1 LTMDNNRNL
10 KIYMKLTPIRFAIIS
25 CLLFLCLNT
34 HVFGQTTKISGRI
47 LDNKGTPMEAAS
59 ISLYDSAGIK
69 VFQAL
74 TDIEGKFMFEK
85 NVNPNAYLIIS
96 FIQFGS
102 RTIFL
107 SSSKNIIELGDIN
120 LQNNQYSL
128 TEVVV
133 LGKKL
138 PINLKVD
145 KQVFSAGQFA
155 NAANGNGIDLI
166 KNLPSVSV
174 NGLGEI
180 SLRGS
185 GSFQVMINGKPSS
198 GDPSYILAQLSA
210 ASIENIE
217 VITSPG
223 ATYDADGKSGIINVV
238 TKTALEQGWM
248 VQSSVMYGTKPFNNF
263 DNKRYEE
270 PQRGSVDV
278 TAGYRKNKWDLN
290 IGFNYL
296 RNDISGYREGD
307 VNTTINGVFTSFPS
321 NGERSF
327 KKYNSGGRIAI
338 GHDTKLGNRWEAGVY
353 IGNRFQSRVA
363 DLLYN
368 IKHRVIATGV
378 ITSFD
383 YFNENTQ
390 DKEALFS
397 LANVGYDHKLSGKAK
412 INFSVQYEGAN
423 LTGLTI
429 NKNFNNIGRAVLF
442 QQTNNPSSN
451 PLNAIR
457 FKTDYT
463 FKNNTSTINMGYQF
477 RNDKQDGNFEYA
489 YKNMGMP
496 QFIIDPLFSSN
507 LKVNNNIHAAYIQ
520 YSEKQNKVFKQIGLR
535 AEHLVRTLTFY
546 NNNKQ
551 NDLILPSL
559 FPSFIFRYD
568 AKDKLVLKTSYTRRV
583 KRTNNFE
590 LNPLPEREHA
600 ETLEQGDPNLL
611 PELTGALE
619 MGLEKSWQKGNLN
632 FTIYRQ
638 DIKNPIQRVNKVYND
653 TILNRVFTN
662 ASKALQIGM
671 EVNLTNSIT
680 PYWQSMISGN
690 LYRYKIDGTIFDG
703 AVIVSNASIIYSIN
717 STQSIKIQKG
727 LALQLSINYLSNRI
741 TAQGEDGAFVTPHLS
756 LKKTT
761 QDQQWTFQMQWL
773 NIDMGSKI
781 SNRQRITTRGSNF
794 YTTTNYIY
802 ETDQIQFSL
811 SFNMSK
817 RNRKITLPVSDIAE
831 KEF

>member
-1 LTMDNNRNL
+1 
-10 KIYMKLTPIRFAIIS
+10 MKKTTIRFAIIS
-25 CLLFLCLNT
+25 CLLSLCLTT

-47 LDNKGTPMEAAS
+47 LDNKGTPIEAAS
-59 ISLYDSAGIK
+59 IGLYDSAGVK

-74 TDIEGKFMFEK
+74 SDIEGKFMFEK
-85 NVNPNAYLIIS
+85 NVTPNAYVIVS

-107 SSSKNIIELGDIN
+107 SASKKNIDLGDIN
-120 LQNNQYSL
+120 LQNNQFSL
-128 TEVVV
+128 TEVMV
-133 LGKKL
+133 LGKKA
-138 PINLKVD
+138 PINFKVD

-166 KNLPSVSV
+166 KNLPAVSV

-185 GSFQVMINGKPSS
+185 ASFQVMINGKPSA
-198 GDPSYILAQLSA
+198 GDPSFILAQLSA

-223 ATYDADGKSGIINVV
+223 AAYDADGKSGIINIV
-238 TKTALEQGWM
+238 TKTATELGWM
-248 VQSSVMYGTKPFNNF
+248 VQSSVMYGAGPINNF
-263 DNKRYEE
+263 DNKRYAQ
-270 PQRGSVDV
+270 PQRGSLDLS
-278 TAGYRKNKWDLN
+278 AGYRKNNWDVNL
-290 IGFNYL
+290 GLNYL
-296 RNDISGYREGD
+296 RNDIAGYREGD
-307 VNTTINGVFTSFPS
+307 VNTTVNGIFTSFPS

-338 GHDTKLGNRWEAGVY
+338 GHDTKVGNRWEAGIY
-353 IGNRFQSRVA
+353 IGKRFQSRVA
-363 DLLYN
+363 DLIYN
-368 IKHRVIATGV
+368 IKHRTITTGA
-378 ITSFD
+378 INSFD

-390 DKEALFS
+390 DKEGMFS
-397 LANVGYDHKLSGKAK
+397 LANIGYDHKISGKSK
-412 INFSVQYEGAN
+412 INFSLQYEGAN
-423 LTGLTI
+423 LSGLTT
-429 NKNFNNIGRAVLF
+429 NKNFNNESRSLLF

-451 PLNAIR
+451 PLNVIR

-463 FKNNTSTINMGYQF
+463 FKIKNETFNAGYQF
-477 RNDKQDGNFEYA
+477 RNDKQNGNFEYA
-489 YKNMGMP
+489 YKNLGMT
-496 QFIIDPLFSSN
+496 QFVIDPLFSSD
-507 LKVNNNIHAAYIQ
+507 LKVNNNIHAAYVQ
-520 YSEKQNKVFKQIGLR
+520 YSGKQNKLFKQLGLR
-535 AEHLVRTLTFY
+535 AEHFDRTLSFS

-551 NDLILPSL
+551 NILTLPSL

-619 MGLEKSWQKGNLN
+619 LGLEKSWQKGNLN
-632 FTIYRQ
+632 LTIYRQ

-662 ASKALQIGM
+662 ASRALQIGI
-671 EVNLTNSIT
+671 EVNVTNSIT
-680 PYWQSMISGN
+680 PYWQSVISGN
-690 LYRYKIDGTIFDG
+690 IYHYKIDGTIFDG
-703 AVIVSNASIIYSIN
+703 AVNVSNASTIYSIN

-741 TAQGEDGAFVTPHLS
+741 TAQGEDGAFVTPNLS

-761 QDQQWTFQMQWL
+761 QDQRWTFQMQWL
-773 NIDMGSKI
+773 NIDMGSKTA
-781 SNRQRITTRGSNF
+781 NRQRITTRGSNF

-802 ETDQIQFSL
+802 ETDQLQFSL

-817 RNRKITLPVSDIAE
+817 RNRKILLPASEMAE

>member
-1 LTMDNNRNL
+1 
-10 KIYMKLTPIRFAIIS
+10 MKLIPIRFAIIS
-25 CLLFLCLNT
+25 CLLFLGLTT

-47 LDNKGTPMEAAS
+47 LDNKGTPMEAVS

-74 TDIEGKFMFEK
+74 SDIEGKFIFEK
-85 NVNPNAYLIIS
+85 NVTTNAYIIVS

-107 SSSKNIIELGDIN
+107 SASKKNIELGDIN
-120 LQNNQYSL
+120 LQNNRYSL
-128 TEVVV
+128 TEVMV
-133 LGKKL
+133 LGKKS

-145 KQVFSAGQFA
+145 RQVFSAGQFA

-166 KNLPSVSV
+166 KNLPAVSV

-185 GSFQVMINGKPSS
+185 SSFQVMINGKPSA

-238 TKTALEQGWM
+238 TKSALELGWM
-248 VQSSVMYGTKPFNNF
+248 VQSSVMYGAKPFNNF
-263 DNKRYEE
+263 DNKRYAQ

-278 TAGYRKNKWDLN
+278 SAGYRKNKWDVNL
-290 IGFNYL
+290 GFNYL
-296 RNDISGYREGD
+296 RNDIAGYREGD

-338 GHDTKLGNRWEAGVY
+338 GHDTKVGNRWEAGIY
-353 IGNRFQSRVA
+353 IGKRFQSRVA
-363 DLLYN
+363 DLIYN
-368 IKHRVIATGV
+368 IKHRTIATGA
-378 ITSFD
+378 INSFD

-390 DKEALFS
+390 DKEGMFS
-397 LANVGYDHKLSGKAK
+397 LANIGYDHKISGKSK
-412 INFSVQYEGAN
+412 INFSLQYEGAN
-423 LTGLTI
+423 LSGLTT
-429 NKNFNNIGRAVLF
+429 NKNFNNESRSLLF

-463 FKNNTSTINMGYQF
+463 FKNNIGTFNMGYQF
-477 RNDKQDGNFEYA
+477 RNDQQNGNFEYA
-489 YKNMGMP
+489 YKNLGMT
-496 QFIIDPLFSSN
+496 QFMIDPLFSSN

-535 AEHLVRTLTFY
+535 AEHLVRTLTFS

-662 ASKALQIGM
+662 ASRALQIGM
-671 EVNLTNSIT
+671 EVNLNNSIT
-680 PYWQSMISGN
+680 PYWQSLISGN
-690 LYRYKIDGTIFDG
+690 IYHYKIDGTIFDG
-703 AVIVSNASIIYSIN
+703 AVNVSNASIIYSIN

-741 TAQGEDGAFVTPHLS
+741 TAQGEDGAFLTPHLS

-761 QDQQWTFQMQWL
+761 QDQRWTFQMQWL
-773 NIDMGSKI
+773 NIDMGSNI
-781 SNRQRITTRGSNF
+781 ANRQRITTRGSNF

-802 ETDQIQFSL
+802 ETDQLQFSL

-817 RNRKITLPVSDIAE
+817 RNRKIILPVSDIAE

>member
-1 LTMDNNRNL
+1 
-10 KIYMKLTPIRFAIIS
+10 MKLIPIRFAIIS
-25 CLLFLCLNT
+25 CLLFLGLTT

-47 LDNKGTPMEAAS
+47 LDNKGAPMEAVS
-59 ISLYDSAGIK
+59 IGLYDSAGIK
-69 VFQAL
+69 VFQTL
-74 TDIEGKFMFEK
+74 SDIEGKFMFEK
-85 NVNPNAYLIIS
+85 KVTPNAYLMVS

-107 SSSKNIIELGDIN
+107 SVSKKNIDLGDIN
-120 LQNNQYSL
+120 LQNNQFSL
-128 TEVVV
+128 TEVMV
-133 LGKKL
+133 LGKKA
-138 PINLKVD
+138 PINFKVD

-166 KNLPSVSV
+166 KNLPAVSV

-198 GDPSYILAQLSA
+198 GDPSFILAQLSA

-238 TKTALEQGWM
+238 TKTALELGWM
-248 VQSSVMYGTKPFNNF
+248 VQSSVMYGAKPFNNF
-263 DNKRYEE
+263 DNKRYAQ

-278 TAGYRKNKWDLN
+278 TAGYRKNKWDVNL
-290 IGFNYL
+290 GFNYL

-307 VNTTINGVFTSFPS
+307 VNTTVNGVFTSFPS

-397 LANVGYDHKLSGKAK
+397 LANVGYDHKLSEKAK
-412 INFSVQYEGAN
+412 INFSLQYEGAN

-463 FKNNTSTINMGYQF
+463 SKNNRGTFNMGYQF

-489 YKNMGMP
+489 YKNMGMT

-507 LKVNNNIHAAYIQ
+507 LKVNNNIHAGYIQ
-520 YSEKQNKVFKQIGLR
+520 YSEKQNKLFKQIGLR
-535 AEHLVRTLTFY
+535 AEHLVRTLTFS

-619 MGLEKSWQKGNLN
+619 MGLEKSWQKSNLN

-662 ASKALQIGM
+662 ASRALQIGM
-671 EVNLTNSIT
+671 EVNITNTIT
-680 PYWQSMISGN
+680 PNWQSVLSGN

-703 AVIVSNASIIYSIN
+703 AVNVSNASIIYSIN

-727 LALQLSINYLSNRI
+727 IALQLSIYYLSNRI

-761 QDQQWTFQMQWL
+761 QDQRWNFQMQWL

-781 SNRQRITTRGSNF
+781 ANRQRITTRGSNF

-802 ETDQIQFSL
+802 ETDQLQFSL

>member
-1 LTMDNNRNL
+1 
-10 KIYMKLTPIRFAIIS
+10 MKLTPIRFAIIS
-25 CLLFLCLNT
+25 CLLFLGLTT

-59 ISLYDSAGIK
+59 IGLYDSAGIK
-69 VFQAL
+69 VFQTL
-74 TDIEGKFMFEK
+74 SDIEGKFMFEK
-85 NVNPNAYLIIS
+85 KVTPNAYLIVS
-96 FIQFGS
+96 FVQFGS
-102 RTIFL
+102 RTLFL
-107 SSSKNIIELGDIN
+107 SASKKNIELGDIN
-120 LQNNQYSL
+120 LQNNQFSL
-128 TEVVV
+128 TEVMV
-133 LGKKL
+133 LGKKA
-138 PINLKVD
+138 PMNFKVD

-166 KNLPSVSV
+166 KNLPAVSV

-198 GDPSYILAQLSA
+198 GDPSFILAQLSA

-238 TKTALEQGWM
+238 TKTALELGWM
-248 VQSSVMYGTKPFNNF
+248 VQSSVMYGAKPFNNF
-263 DNKRYEE
+263 DNKRYAQ

-278 TAGYRKNKWDLN
+278 TAGYRKNKWDVNL
-290 IGFNYL
+290 GFNYL
-296 RNDISGYREGD
+296 RNDIAGYREGD
-307 VNTTINGVFTSFPS
+307 VNTTVNGVFTSFPS

-463 FKNNTSTINMGYQF
+463 FKNKTGTFNMGYQF

-489 YKNMGMP
+489 YKNMGMT

-507 LKVNNNIHAAYIQ
+507 LKVNNNIHAGYIQ
-520 YSEKQNKVFKQIGLR
+520 YSEKQNKLFKQIGLR
-535 AEHLVRTLTFY
+535 AEHLVRTLTFS

-619 MGLEKSWQKGNLN
+619 LGLEKSWQKSNLN

-653 TILNRVFTN
+653 TILNRIFTN
-662 ASKALQIGM
+662 ASRALQIGI
-671 EVNLTNSIT
+671 EVNVTNSIT
-680 PYWQSMISGN
+680 PYWQSLISGN

-703 AVIVSNASIIYSIN
+703 AVNVSNASTIYSIN

-741 TAQGEDGAFVTPHLS
+741 TAQGEDGAFLTPHLS

-761 QDQQWTFQMQWL
+761 QDQRWTFQMQWL

-794 YTTTNYIY
+794 YTSTNYIY

>member
-1 LTMDNNRNL
+1 
-10 KIYMKLTPIRFAIIS
+10 MKLTPIRFAIIS
-25 CLLFLCLNT
+25 CLLFLGLTT

-59 ISLYDSAGIK
+59 IGLYDSAGIK
-69 VFQAL
+69 VFQTL
-74 TDIEGKFMFEK
+74 SDIEGKFMFEK
-85 NVNPNAYLIIS
+85 KVTPNAYLMVS

-107 SSSKNIIELGDIN
+107 SVSKKNIELGDIN
-120 LQNNQYSL
+120 LQNNQFSL
-128 TEVVV
+128 TEVMV
-133 LGKKL
+133 LGKKA
-138 PINLKVD
+138 PMNFKVD

-166 KNLPSVSV
+166 KNLPAVSV

-198 GDPSYILAQLSA
+198 GDPSFILAQLSA

-238 TKTALEQGWM
+238 TKTALELGWM
-248 VQSSVMYGTKPFNNF
+248 VQSSVMYGAKPFNNF
-263 DNKRYEE
+263 DNKRYAQ

-278 TAGYRKNKWDLN
+278 TAGYRKNKWDVNL
-290 IGFNYL
+290 GFNYL

-307 VNTTINGVFTSFPS
+307 VNTTVNGVFTSFPS

-397 LANVGYDHKLSGKAK
+397 LANVGYDHKLSEKAK
-412 INFSVQYEGAN
+412 INFSLQYEGAN

-463 FKNNTSTINMGYQF
+463 FKNKTGTFNMGYQF

-489 YKNMGMP
+489 YKNMGMT

-507 LKVNNNIHAAYIQ
+507 LKVNNNIHAGYIQ
-520 YSEKQNKVFKQIGLR
+520 YSEKQNKLFKQIGLR
-535 AEHLVRTLTFY
+535 AEHLVRTLTFS

-619 MGLEKSWQKGNLN
+619 MGLEKSWQKSNLN

-653 TILNRVFTN
+653 TILNRIFTN
-662 ASKALQIGM
+662 ASRALQIGM
-671 EVNLTNSIT
+671 EVNVTNSIT
-680 PYWQSMISGN
+680 PYWQSLISGN

-703 AVIVSNASIIYSIN
+703 AVNVSNASIIYSIN

-741 TAQGEDGAFVTPHLS
+741 TAQGEDGAFLTPHLS

-761 QDQQWTFQMQWL
+761 QDQRWTFQMQWL

-794 YTTTNYIY
+794 YTSTNYIY

>member
-1 LTMDNNRNL
+1 
-10 KIYMKLTPIRFAIIS
+10 MKLTPIRFAIIS
-25 CLLFLCLNT
+25 CLLFLGLTT

-59 ISLYDSAGIK
+59 IGLYDSAGIK
-69 VFQAL
+69 VFQTL
-74 TDIEGKFMFEK
+74 SDIEGKFMFEK
-85 NVNPNAYLIIS
+85 KVTPNAYLIVS
-96 FIQFGS
+96 FVQFGS
-102 RTIFL
+102 RTLFL
-107 SSSKNIIELGDIN
+107 SASKKNIELGDIN
-120 LQNNQYSL
+120 LQNNQFSL
-128 TEVVV
+128 TEVMV
-133 LGKKL
+133 LGKKA
-138 PINLKVD
+138 PMNFKVD

-166 KNLPSVSV
+166 KNLPAVSV

-198 GDPSYILAQLSA
+198 GDPSFILAQLSA

-238 TKTALEQGWM
+238 TKTALELGWM
-248 VQSSVMYGTKPFNNF
+248 VQSSVMYGAKPFNNF
-263 DNKRYEE
+263 DNKRYAQ

-278 TAGYRKNKWDLN
+278 TAGYRKNKWDVNL
-290 IGFNYL
+290 GFNYL
-296 RNDISGYREGD
+296 RNDIAGYREGD
-307 VNTTINGVFTSFPS
+307 VNTTVNGVFTSFPS

-463 FKNNTSTINMGYQF
+463 FKNKTGTFNMGYQF

-489 YKNMGMP
+489 YKNMGMT

-507 LKVNNNIHAAYIQ
+507 LKVNNNIHAGYIQ
-520 YSEKQNKVFKQIGLR
+520 YSEKQNKLFKQIGLR
-535 AEHLVRTLTFY
+535 AEHLVRTLTFS

-619 MGLEKSWQKGNLN
+619 LGLEKSWQKGNLN

-662 ASKALQIGM
+662 ASRALQIGM
-671 EVNLTNSIT
+671 EVNVTNSIT
-680 PYWQSMISGN
+680 PYWQSLISGN

-703 AVIVSNASIIYSIN
+703 AVNVSNASIIYSIN

-741 TAQGEDGAFVTPHLS
+741 TAQGEDGTFLTPHLS

-761 QDQQWTFQMQWL
+761 QDQRWTFQMQWL

-781 SNRQRITTRGSNF
+781 ANRQRITTRGSNF

-802 ETDQIQFSL
+802 ETDQLQFSL

-817 RNRKITLPVSDIAE
+817 RNRKIILPVSDIAE

>member
-1 LTMDNNRNL
+1 
-10 KIYMKLTPIRFAIIS
+10 MKLIPIRFAIIS
-25 CLLFLCLNT
+25 CLLFLGLTT

-47 LDNKGTPMEAAS
+47 LDNKGTPMEAVS

-74 TDIEGKFMFEK
+74 SDIEGKFIFEK
-85 NVNPNAYLIIS
+85 NVTTNTYIIVS
-96 FIQFGS
+96 FVQFGS

-107 SSSKNIIELGDIN
+107 SASKKNIELGDIN

-128 TEVVV
+128 TEVMV
-133 LGKKL
+133 LGKKS

-145 KQVFSAGQFA
+145 RQVFSASQFA

-166 KNLPSVSV
+166 KNLPAVSV

-185 GSFQVMINGKPSS
+185 SSFQVMINGKPSA

-238 TKTALEQGWM
+238 TKSALELGWM
-248 VQSSVMYGTKPFNNF
+248 VQSSVMYGAKPFNNF
-263 DNKRYEE
+263 DNKRYAQ

-278 TAGYRKNKWDLN
+278 SAGYRKNKWDVNL
-290 IGFNYL
+290 GFNYL
-296 RNDISGYREGD
+296 RNDIAGYREGD

-338 GHDTKLGNRWEAGVY
+338 GHDTKLGNRWEAGIYV
-353 IGNRFQSRVA
+353 GNRFQSRVA

-368 IKHRVIATGV
+368 IKHRVIATGAV
-378 ITSFD
+378 TSFD

-390 DKEALFS
+390 DKEAFFS

-412 INFSVQYEGAN
+412 INFSLQYEGAN

-463 FKNNTSTINMGYQF
+463 FKNNIGTFNMGYQF

-489 YKNMGMP
+489 YKNMGMT
-496 QFIIDPLFSSN
+496 QFMIDPLFSSN

-520 YSEKQNKVFKQIGLR
+520 YSEKKNKLFKQIGLR
-535 AEHLVRTLTFY
+535 AEHLVRTLTFS

-619 MGLEKSWQKGNLN
+619 MGLEKSWQKSVLN

-662 ASKALQIGM
+662 ASRALQIGM
-671 EVNLTNSIT
+671 EVNVTNSIT
-680 PYWQSMISGN
+680 PYWQSLISGN
-690 LYRYKIDGTIFDG
+690 IYHYKIDGTIFDG
-703 AVIVSNASIIYSIN
+703 AVNVSNASIIYSIN

-727 LALQLSINYLSNRI
+727 LALQLSINFLSNRI
-741 TAQGEDGAFVTPHLS
+741 TAQGEDDAFVTPHLS

-761 QDQQWTFQMQWL
+761 LDQRWTFQMQWL

-802 ETDQIQFSL
+802 ETDQIQLSL
-811 SFNMSK
+811 SFNMAK

>member
-1 LTMDNNRNL
+1 
-10 KIYMKLTPIRFAIIS
+10 MKLIPIRFAIIS
-25 CLLFLCLNT
+25 CLLFLGLTT

-47 LDNKGTPMEAAS
+47 LDNKGTPMEAVS

-74 TDIEGKFMFEK
+74 SDIEGKFIFEK
-85 NVNPNAYLIIS
+85 NVTTNAYIIVS

-107 SSSKNIIELGDIN
+107 SASKKNIELGDIN

-128 TEVVV
+128 TEVMV
-133 LGKKL
+133 LGKKS

-145 KQVFSAGQFA
+145 RQVFSAGQFA

-166 KNLPSVSV
+166 KNLPAVSV

-185 GSFQVMINGKPSS
+185 SSFQVMINGKPSA

-238 TKTALEQGWM
+238 TKSALELGWM
-248 VQSSVMYGTKPFNNF
+248 VQSSVMYGAKPFNNF
-263 DNKRYEE
+263 DNKRYAQ

-278 TAGYRKNKWDLN
+278 SAGYRKNKWDVNL
-290 IGFNYL
+290 GFNYL
-296 RNDISGYREGD
+296 RNDIAGYREGD

-338 GHDTKLGNRWEAGVY
+338 GHDTKVGNRWEAGIY
-353 IGNRFQSRVA
+353 IGKRFQSRVA
-363 DLLYN
+363 DLIYN
-368 IKHRVIATGV
+368 IKHRTIATGA
-378 ITSFD
+378 INSFD

-390 DKEALFS
+390 DKEGMFS
-397 LANVGYDHKLSGKAK
+397 LANIGYDHKISGKSK
-412 INFSVQYEGAN
+412 INFSLQYEGAN
-423 LTGLTI
+423 LSGLTT
-429 NKNFNNIGRAVLF
+429 NKNFNNESRSLLF

-463 FKNNTSTINMGYQF
+463 FKNNIGTFNMGYQF
-477 RNDKQDGNFEYA
+477 RNDQQNGNFEYA
-489 YKNMGMP
+489 YKNLGMT
-496 QFIIDPLFSSN
+496 QFMIDPLFSSN
-507 LKVNNNIHAAYIQ
+507 LKVNNNINAAYIQ

-535 AEHLVRTLTFY
+535 AEHLVRTLTFS

-662 ASKALQIGM
+662 ASRALQIGM
-671 EVNLTNSIT
+671 EVNVTNSIT
-680 PYWQSMISGN
+680 PYWQSLISGN
-690 LYRYKIDGTIFDG
+690 IYHYKIDGTIFDG
-703 AVIVSNASIIYSIN
+703 AVNVSNASIIYSIN

-761 QDQQWTFQMQWL
+761 QDQRWTFQMQWL

-802 ETDQIQFSL
+802 ETDQLQFSL

-817 RNRKITLPVSDIAE
+817 RNRKILLPASEMAE

>member
-1 LTMDNNRNL
+1 
-10 KIYMKLTPIRFAIIS
+10 MKLIPIRFAIIS
-25 CLLFLCLNT
+25 CLLFLGLTT

-47 LDNKGTPMEAAS
+47 LDNKGTPMEAVS

-74 TDIEGKFMFEK
+74 SDIEGKFIFEK
-85 NVNPNAYLIIS
+85 NVTTNAYIIVS

-107 SSSKNIIELGDIN
+107 SASKKNIELGDIN

-128 TEVVV
+128 TEVMV
-133 LGKKL
+133 LGKKS

-145 KQVFSAGQFA
+145 RQVFSAGQFA

-166 KNLPSVSV
+166 KNLPAVSV

-185 GSFQVMINGKPSS
+185 SSFQVMINGKPSA

-238 TKTALEQGWM
+238 TKSALELGWM
-248 VQSSVMYGTKPFNNF
+248 VQSSVMFGAKPFNNF
-263 DNKRYEE
+263 DNKRYAQ

-278 TAGYRKNKWDLN
+278 SAGYRKNKWDVNL
-290 IGFNYL
+290 GFNYL
-296 RNDISGYREGD
+296 RNDIAGYREGD

-338 GHDTKLGNRWEAGVY
+338 GHDTKVGNRWEAGIY
-353 IGNRFQSRVA
+353 IGKRFQSRVA
-363 DLLYN
+363 DLIYN
-368 IKHRVIATGV
+368 IKHRTIATGA
-378 ITSFD
+378 INSFD

-390 DKEALFS
+390 DKEGMFS
-397 LANVGYDHKLSGKAK
+397 LANIGYDHKISGKSK
-412 INFSVQYEGAN
+412 INFSLQYEGAN
-423 LTGLTI
+423 LSGLTT
-429 NKNFNNIGRAVLF
+429 NKNFNNESRSLLF

-463 FKNNTSTINMGYQF
+463 FKNNIGTFNMGYQF
-477 RNDKQDGNFEYA
+477 RNDQQNGNFEYA
-489 YKNMGMP
+489 YKNLGMT
-496 QFIIDPLFSSN
+496 QFMIDPLFSSN

-535 AEHLVRTLTFY
+535 AEHLVRTLTFS

-662 ASKALQIGM
+662 ASRALQIGM
-671 EVNLTNSIT
+671 EVNVTNSIT
-680 PYWQSMISGN
+680 PYWQSLISGN
-690 LYRYKIDGTIFDG
+690 IYHYKIDGTIFDG
-703 AVIVSNASIIYSIN
+703 AVNVSNASIIYSIN

-741 TAQGEDGAFVTPHLS
+741 TAQGEDGAFLTPHLS

-761 QDQQWTFQMQWL
+761 QDQRWTFQMQWL
-773 NIDMGSKI
+773 NIDMGSNI
-781 SNRQRITTRGSNF
+781 ANRQRITTRGSNF

-802 ETDQIQFSL
+802 ETDQLQFSL

-817 RNRKITLPVSDIAE
+817 RNRKIILPVSDIAE

>member
-1 LTMDNNRNL
+1 
-10 KIYMKLTPIRFAIIS
+10 MKLTPIRFAIIS
-25 CLLFLCLNT
+25 CLLFLGLTT

-47 LDNKGTPMEAAS
+47 LDNKGAPMEAVS
-59 ISLYDSAGIK
+59 IGLYDSAGIK
-69 VFQAL
+69 VFRTL
-74 TDIEGKFMFEK
+74 SDIEGKFMFEK
-85 NVNPNAYLIIS
+85 KVTPNAYLMVS

-107 SSSKNIIELGDIN
+107 SVSKKNIDLGDIN
-120 LQNNQYSL
+120 LQNNQFSL
-128 TEVVV
+128 TEVMV
-133 LGKKL
+133 LGKKA
-138 PINLKVD
+138 PINFKVD

-166 KNLPSVSV
+166 KNLPAVSV

-198 GDPSYILAQLSA
+198 GDPSFILAQLSA

-238 TKTALEQGWM
+238 TKTALELGWM
-248 VQSSVMYGTKPFNNF
+248 VQSSVMYGAKPFNNF
-263 DNKRYEE
+263 DNKRYAQ

-278 TAGYRKNKWDLN
+278 TAGYRKNKWDVNL
-290 IGFNYL
+290 GFNYL

-307 VNTTINGVFTSFPS
+307 VNTTVNGVFTSFPS

-338 GHDTKLGNRWEAGVY
+338 GHDTKSGNRWEAGVY

-463 FKNNTSTINMGYQF
+463 FKNNRGTFNMGYQF

-489 YKNMGMP
+489 YKNMGMT

-507 LKVNNNIHAAYIQ
+507 LKVNNNIHAGYIQ
-520 YSEKQNKVFKQIGLR
+520 YSEKQNKLFKQIGLR
-535 AEHLVRTLTFY
+535 AEHLVRTLTFS

-619 MGLEKSWQKGNLN
+619 MGLEKSWQKSNLN

-671 EVNLTNSIT
+671 EVNVTNSIT
-680 PYWQSMISGN
+680 PYWQSLMSGN

-703 AVIVSNASIIYSIN
+703 AVNVSNASIIYNIN

-761 QDQQWTFQMQWL
+761 QDQRWTFQMQWL

-781 SNRQRITTRGSNF
+781 ANRQRITTRGSNF

>member
-1 LTMDNNRNL
+1 
-10 KIYMKLTPIRFAIIS
+10 MKLTPIRFAIIS
-25 CLLFLCLNT
+25 CLLFLGLTT

-59 ISLYDSAGIK
+59 IGLYDSAGIK
-69 VFQAL
+69 VFQTL
-74 TDIEGKFMFEK
+74 SDIEGKFMFEK
-85 NVNPNAYLIIS
+85 KVTPNAYLIVS
-96 FIQFGS
+96 FVQFGS
-102 RTIFL
+102 RTLFL
-107 SSSKNIIELGDIN
+107 SASKKNIELGDIN
-120 LQNNQYSL
+120 LQNNQFSL
-128 TEVVV
+128 TEVMV
-133 LGKKL
+133 LGKKA
-138 PINLKVD
+138 PMNFKVD

-166 KNLPSVSV
+166 KNLPAVSV

-198 GDPSYILAQLSA
+198 GDPSFILAQLSA

-238 TKTALEQGWM
+238 TKTALELGWM
-248 VQSSVMYGTKPFNNF
+248 VQSSVMYGAKPFNNF
-263 DNKRYEE
+263 DNKRYAQ

-278 TAGYRKNKWDLN
+278 TAGYRKNKWDVNL
-290 IGFNYL
+290 GFNYL
-296 RNDISGYREGD
+296 RNDIAGYREGD
-307 VNTTINGVFTSFPS
+307 VNTTVNGVFTSFPS

-463 FKNNTSTINMGYQF
+463 FKNKTGTFNMGYQF

-489 YKNMGMP
+489 YKNMGMT

-507 LKVNNNIHAAYIQ
+507 LKVNNNIHAGYIQ
-520 YSEKQNKVFKQIGLR
+520 YSEKQNKLFKQIGLR
-535 AEHLVRTLTFY
+535 AEHLVRTLTFS

-619 MGLEKSWQKGNLN
+619 LGLEKSWQKSNLN

-653 TILNRVFTN
+653 TILNRIFTN
-662 ASKALQIGM
+662 ASRALQIGM
-671 EVNLTNSIT
+671 EVNVTNSIT
-680 PYWQSMISGN
+680 PYWQSLISGN

-703 AVIVSNASIIYSIN
+703 AVNVSNASTIYSIN

-741 TAQGEDGAFVTPHLS
+741 TAQGEDGAFLTPHLS

-761 QDQQWTFQMQWL
+761 QDQRWTFQMQWL

-794 YTTTNYIY
+794 YTSTNYIY

>member
-1 LTMDNNRNL
+1 
-10 KIYMKLTPIRFAIIS
+10 MKLIPIRFAIIS
-25 CLLFLCLNT
+25 CLLFLGLTT

-47 LDNKGTPMEAAS
+47 LDNKGTPMEAVS

-74 TDIEGKFMFEK
+74 SDIEGKFIFEK
-85 NVNPNAYLIIS
+85 NVTTNAYIIVS

-166 KNLPSVSV
+166 KNLPAVSV

-238 TKTALEQGWM
+238 TKTALELGWM
-248 VQSSVMYGTKPFNNF
+248 VQSSVMYGAKPFNNF
-263 DNKRYEE
+263 DNKRYAQ

-412 INFSVQYEGAN
+412 INFSLQYEGAN

-429 NKNFNNIGRAVLF
+429 NKNFNDIGRAVLF

-703 AVIVSNASIIYSIN
+703 AVNVSNASIIYSIN

-761 QDQQWTFQMQWL
+761 QDQRWTFQMQWL

-781 SNRQRITTRGSNF
+781 ANRQRITTRGSNF

-802 ETDQIQFSL
+802 ETDQLQFSL

-817 RNRKITLPVSDIAE
+817 RNRKIILPVSDIAE

>member
-1 LTMDNNRNL
+1 
-10 KIYMKLTPIRFAIIS
+10 
-25 CLLFLCLNT
+25 
-34 HVFGQTTKISGRI
+34 
-47 LDNKGTPMEAAS
+47 
-59 ISLYDSAGIK
+59 
-69 VFQAL
+69 
-74 TDIEGKFMFEK
+74 
-85 NVNPNAYLIIS
+85 
-96 FIQFGS
+96 
-102 RTIFL
+102 
-107 SSSKNIIELGDIN
+107 
-120 LQNNQYSL
+120 
-128 TEVVV
+128 
-133 LGKKL
+133 
-138 PINLKVD
+138 
-145 KQVFSAGQFA
+145 
-155 NAANGNGIDLI
+155 
-166 KNLPSVSV
+166 
-174 NGLGEI
+174 
-180 SLRGS
+180 
-185 GSFQVMINGKPSS
+185 
-198 GDPSYILAQLSA
+198 
-210 ASIENIE
+210 
-217 VITSPG
+217 
-223 ATYDADGKSGIINVV
+223 
-238 TKTALEQGWM
+238 
-248 VQSSVMYGTKPFNNF
+248 
-263 DNKRYEE
+263 
-270 PQRGSVDV
+270 
-278 TAGYRKNKWDLN
+278 
-290 IGFNYL
+290 
-296 RNDISGYREGD
+296 
-307 VNTTINGVFTSFPS
+307 
-321 NGERSF
+321 
-327 KKYNSGGRIAI
+327 
-338 GHDTKLGNRWEAGVY
+338 
-353 IGNRFQSRVA
+353 
-363 DLLYN
+363 
-368 IKHRVIATGV
+368 
-378 ITSFD
+378 
-383 YFNENTQ
+383 
-390 DKEALFS
+390 
-397 LANVGYDHKLSGKAK
+397 
-412 INFSVQYEGAN
+412 
-423 LTGLTI
+423 
-429 NKNFNNIGRAVLF
+429 
-442 QQTNNPSSN
+442 
-451 PLNAIR
+451 
-457 FKTDYT
+457 
-463 FKNNTSTINMGYQF
+463 MGYQF

-489 YKNMGMP
+489 YKNMGMA

-507 LKVNNNIHAAYIQ
+507 LKVNNNTHAGYIQ
-520 YSEKQNKVFKQIGLR
+520 YSEKQNKLFKQIGLR
-535 AEHLVRTLTFY
+535 AERLVRTLTFS

>member
-1 LTMDNNRNL
+1 
-10 KIYMKLTPIRFAIIS
+10 MKLIPIRFAIIS
-25 CLLFLCLNT
+25 CLLFLGLTT

-47 LDNKGTPMEAAS
+47 LDNKGTPMEAVS

-74 TDIEGKFMFEK
+74 SDIEGKFIFEK
-85 NVNPNAYLIIS
+85 NVTTNAYIIVS

-107 SSSKNIIELGDIN
+107 SSIKNIIELGDIN

-128 TEVVV
+128 TEVMVV
-133 LGKKL
+133 GKKS

-166 KNLPSVSV
+166 KNLPAVSV

-185 GSFQVMINGKPSS
+185 SSFQVMINGKPSA

-238 TKTALEQGWM
+238 TKSALELGWM
-248 VQSSVMYGTKPFNNF
+248 VQSSVMFGAKPFNNF
-263 DNKRYEE
+263 DNKRYAQ

-278 TAGYRKNKWDLN
+278 SAGYRKNKWDVNL
-290 IGFNYL
+290 GFNYL
-296 RNDISGYREGD
+296 RNDIAGYREGD

-338 GHDTKLGNRWEAGVY
+338 GHDTKVGNRWEAGIY
-353 IGNRFQSRVA
+353 IGKRFQSRVA
-363 DLLYN
+363 DLIYN
-368 IKHRVIATGV
+368 IKHRTIATGA
-378 ITSFD
+378 INSFD

-390 DKEALFS
+390 DKEGMFS
-397 LANVGYDHKLSGKAK
+397 LANIGYDHKISGKSK
-412 INFSVQYEGAN
+412 INFSLQYEGAN
-423 LTGLTI
+423 LSGLTT
-429 NKNFNNIGRAVLF
+429 NKNFNNESRSLLF

-463 FKNNTSTINMGYQF
+463 FKNNIGTFNMGYQF

-489 YKNMGMP
+489 YKNMGMT
-496 QFIIDPLFSSN
+496 QFMIDPLFSSN

-535 AEHLVRTLTFY
+535 AEHLVRTLTFS

-662 ASKALQIGM
+662 ASRALQIGM
-671 EVNLTNSIT
+671 EVNVTNSIT
-680 PYWQSMISGN
+680 PYWQSLISGN
-690 LYRYKIDGTIFDG
+690 IYHYKIDGTIFDG
-703 AVIVSNASIIYSIN
+703 AVNVSNASIIYSIN

-741 TAQGEDGAFVTPHLS
+741 TAQGEDGAFLTPHLS

-761 QDQQWTFQMQWL
+761 QDQRWTFQMQWL
-773 NIDMGSKI
+773 NIDMGSNI
-781 SNRQRITTRGSNF
+781 ANRQRITTRGSNF

>member
-1 LTMDNNRNL
+1 
-10 KIYMKLTPIRFAIIS
+10 
-25 CLLFLCLNT
+25 
-34 HVFGQTTKISGRI
+34 
-47 LDNKGTPMEAAS
+47 
-59 ISLYDSAGIK
+59 
-69 VFQAL
+69 
-74 TDIEGKFMFEK
+74 
-85 NVNPNAYLIIS
+85 
-96 FIQFGS
+96 
-102 RTIFL
+102 
-107 SSSKNIIELGDIN
+107 
-120 LQNNQYSL
+120 
-128 TEVVV
+128 
-133 LGKKL
+133 
-138 PINLKVD
+138 
-145 KQVFSAGQFA
+145 
-155 NAANGNGIDLI
+155 
-166 KNLPSVSV
+166 
-174 NGLGEI
+174 
-180 SLRGS
+180 
-185 GSFQVMINGKPSS
+185 
-198 GDPSYILAQLSA
+198 
-210 ASIENIE
+210 
-217 VITSPG
+217 
-223 ATYDADGKSGIINVV
+223 
-238 TKTALEQGWM
+238 
-248 VQSSVMYGTKPFNNF
+248 MYGAKPFNNF
-263 DNKRYEE
+263 DNKRYAQ

-278 TAGYRKNKWDLN
+278 TAGYRKNKWDVNL
-290 IGFNYL
+290 GFNYL
-296 RNDISGYREGD
+296 RNDIAGYREGD
-307 VNTTINGVFTSFPS
+307 VNTTVNGVFTSFPS

-397 LANVGYDHKLSGKAK
+397 LANVGYDHKLSEKAK
-412 INFSVQYEGAN
+412 INFSLQYEGAN

-463 FKNNTSTINMGYQF
+463 FKNNRGTFNMGYQF

-489 YKNMGMP
+489 YKNMGMT

-507 LKVNNNIHAAYIQ
+507 LKVNNNIHAGYIQ
-520 YSEKQNKVFKQIGLR
+520 YSEKQNKLFKQIGLR
-535 AEHLVRTLTFY
+535 AEHLVRTLTFS

-619 MGLEKSWQKGNLN
+619 MGLEKSWQKSNLN

-671 EVNLTNSIT
+671 EVNVTNSIT
-680 PYWQSMISGN
+680 PYWQSLISGN

-703 AVIVSNASIIYSIN
+703 AVNVSNASIIYSIN

-741 TAQGEDGAFVTPHLS
+741 TAQGEDGAFLTPHLS

-761 QDQQWTFQMQWL
+761 QDQRWTFQMQWL

-781 SNRQRITTRGSNF
+781 ANRQRITTRGSNF

>member
-1 LTMDNNRNL
+1 MVS
-10 KIYMKLTPIRFAIIS
+10 KF
-25 CLLFLCLNT
+25 LF
-34 HVFGQTTKISGRI
+34 I
-47 LDNKGTPMEAAS
+47 L
-59 ISLYDSAGIK
+59 
-69 VFQAL
+69 
-74 TDIEGKFMFEK
+74 
-85 NVNPNAYLIIS
+85 IS
-96 FIQFGS
+96 FALAGSQFE
-102 RTIFL
+102 
-107 SSSKNIIELGDIN
+107 SSSSSILAAFNEKIELGDIN

-185 GSFQVMINGKPSS
+185 SSFQVMINGKPSA

-397 LANVGYDHKLSGKAK
+397 LANVGYDHKLSEKAK
-412 INFSVQYEGAN
+412 INFSLQYEGAN

-429 NKNFNNIGRAVLF
+429 NKNFNNIKTVLV
-442 QQTNNPSSN
+442 NRN
-451 PLNAIR
+451 
-457 FKTDYT
+457 
-463 FKNNTSTINMGYQF
+463 YQ
-477 RNDKQDGNFEYA
+477 E
-489 YKNMGMP
+489 
-496 QFIIDPLFSSN
+496 
-507 LKVNNNIHAAYIQ
+507 
-520 YSEKQNKVFKQIGLR
+520 
-535 AEHLVRTLTFY
+535 
-546 NNNKQ
+546 
-551 NDLILPSL
+551 
-559 FPSFIFRYD
+559 
-568 AKDKLVLKTSYTRRV
+568 
-583 KRTNNFE
+583 
-590 LNPLPEREHA
+590 
-600 ETLEQGDPNLL
+600 
-611 PELTGALE
+611 
-619 MGLEKSWQKGNLN
+619 
-632 FTIYRQ
+632 
-638 DIKNPIQRVNKVYND
+638 
-653 TILNRVFTN
+653 
-662 ASKALQIGM
+662 
-671 EVNLTNSIT
+671 
-680 PYWQSMISGN
+680 
-690 LYRYKIDGTIFDG
+690 
-703 AVIVSNASIIYSIN
+703 
-717 STQSIKIQKG
+717 
-727 LALQLSINYLSNRI
+727 
-741 TAQGEDGAFVTPHLS
+741 
-756 LKKTT
+756 
-761 QDQQWTFQMQWL
+761 
-773 NIDMGSKI
+773 
-781 SNRQRITTRGSNF
+781 
-794 YTTTNYIY
+794 
-802 ETDQIQFSL
+802 
-811 SFNMSK
+811 
-817 RNRKITLPVSDIAE
+817 
-831 KEF
+831 

>member
-1 LTMDNNRNL
+1 MK
-10 KIYMKLTPIRFAIIS
+10 KIPIRFAIIS
-25 CLLFLCLNT
+25 CLLFLGLTT

-47 LDNKGTPMEAAS
+47 LDNKGTPMEAVS

-74 TDIEGKFMFEK
+74 SDIEGKFMFEK
-85 NVNPNAYLIIS
+85 NVTPNAYLIIS

-107 SSSKNIIELGDIN
+107 SSIKNIIELGDIN

-128 TEVVV
+128 TEVMVV
-133 LGKKL
+133 GKKS

-238 TKTALEQGWM
+238 TKTALELGWM
-248 VQSSVMYGTKPFNNF
+248 IQSSVMYGAKPFNNF
-263 DNKRYEE
+263 DNQRYAQ

-278 TAGYRKNKWDLN
+278 SAGYRKNKWDVNL
-290 IGFNYL
+290 GFNYL

-307 VNTTINGVFTSFPS
+307 VNTTVNGVFTSFPS
-321 NGERSF
+321 SGERSF

-390 DKEALFS
+390 DKEGMFS
-397 LANVGYDHKLSGKAK
+397 LANIGYDHKISGKSK
-412 INFSVQYEGAN
+412 INFSLQYEGAN
-423 LTGLTI
+423 LTGLTT
-429 NKNFNNIGRAVLF
+429 NKNFNNESRSLLF

-463 FKNNTSTINMGYQF
+463 FKNNKGTFNMGYQF
-477 RNDKQDGNFEYA
+477 RNDQQNGNFEYA
-489 YKNMGMP
+489 YKNLGMN
-496 QFIIDPLFSSN
+496 QFVIDPLFSSN
-507 LKVNNNIHAAYIQ
+507 LKVNNNIHAGYIQ
-520 YSEKQNKVFKQIGLR
+520 YSEKQNKLYKQFGLR
-535 AEHLVRTLTFY
+535 AEHLVRTLTFS

-619 MGLEKSWQKGNLN
+619 IGLEKSWQKGNLN

-638 DIKNPIQRVNKVYND
+638 DIKNPIQRVNKVFND

-671 EVNLTNSIT
+671 ELNVTNSIT
-680 PYWQSMISGN
+680 PNWQSVMSGN
-690 LYRYKIDGTIFDG
+690 VYRYKIDGTIFNG
-703 AVIVSNASIIYSIN
+703 AVNVSNASIIYSIN

-761 QDQQWTFQMQWL
+761 QDQRWSFQMQWL

-781 SNRQRITTRGSNF
+781 SNRQRITTSGSNF

-817 RNRKITLPVSDIAE
+817 RNRKIILPASDIAE

>member
-1 LTMDNNRNL
+1 
-10 KIYMKLTPIRFAIIS
+10 MKLTPLRFAIIS
-25 CLLFLCLNT
+25 CLLSLCLTT
-34 HVFGQTTKISGRI
+34 HVFGQTTAIQGRI
-47 LDNKGTPMEAAS
+47 LDNKGKAMEGAS

-69 VFQAL
+69 VFQTL
-74 TDIEGKFMFEK
+74 SDIEGKFLFEK
-85 NVNPNAYLIIS
+85 NITPNAYLIIS

-107 SSSKNIIELGDIN
+107 SPSKKLIDIGDIN

-128 TEVVV
+128 TEVMVV
-133 LGKKL
+133 GKKS
-138 PINLKVD
+138 PVNLKVD

-166 KNLPSVSV
+166 KNLPSVAV

-185 GSFQVMINGKPSS
+185 GSFQVMINGKPSA

-223 ATYDADGKSGIINVV
+223 ANYDADGKSGIINVV
-238 TKTALEQGWM
+238 TKTALELGWM
-248 VQSSVMYGTKPFNNF
+248 VQSSVMYGAKPFNNF
-263 DNKRYEE
+263 ENKRYAQ
-270 PQRGSVDV
+270 PQRGSFDV
-278 TAGYRKNKWDLN
+278 SAGYRKNKWDVNL
-290 IGFNYL
+290 GFNYL
-296 RNDISGYREGD
+296 RNDIAGYREGD

-368 IKHRVIATGV
+368 IKHRVIATGAV
-378 ITSFD
+378 TSFD

-390 DKEALFS
+390 DKEAMFS
-397 LANVGYDHKLSGKAK
+397 LANIGYDHKLSGKAK
-412 INFSVQYEGAN
+412 INFSLQYEGAN

-429 NKNFNNIGRAVLF
+429 NKNFNNISKSLLF
-442 QQTNNPSSN
+442 QETSNPSSN

-463 FKNNTSTINMGYQF
+463 LKNNRGTFNMGYQF
-477 RNDKQDGNFEYA
+477 RNDQQNGNFEYA
-489 YKNMGMP
+489 YKNLGMN
-496 QFIIDPLFSSN
+496 QFVIDPLFSSN
-507 LKVNNNIHAAYIQ
+507 LKVNNNIHAGYIQ
-520 YSEKQNKVFKQIGLR
+520 YSEKQNKLYKQFGLR
-535 AEHLVRTLTFY
+535 AEHLVRTLTFS
-546 NNNKQ
+546 NNNTQ
-551 NDLILPSL
+551 NELILPSL

-568 AKDKLVLKTSYTRRV
+568 AKNKLVLKTSYTRRV

-619 MGLEKSWQKGNLN
+619 MGLEKTWQKGNLN

-638 DIKNPIQRVNKVYND
+638 DIKNPIQRVNKVFND

-662 ASKALQIGM
+662 AAKALQIGM
-671 EVNLTNSIT
+671 EVNVTNTIT
-680 PYWQSMISGN
+680 PNWQSVMSGN
-690 LYRYKIDGTIFDG
+690 VYRYKIEGTLFDG
-703 AVIVSNASIIYSIN
+703 AVNVSNASTIYSLN
-717 STQSIKIQKG
+717 STQSFKIQKG

-741 TAQGEDGAFVTPHLS
+741 TAQGEDGAFFTPHLS
-756 LKKTT
+756 LKKTSI
-761 QDQQWTFQMQWL
+761 DQRWYFQMQWL
-773 NIDMGSKI
+773 NIDMGANTA
-781 SNRQRITTRGSNF
+781 NRQRITTRGSNF

-817 RNRKITLPVSDIAE
+817 RNRKIILPVSDMAE

>member
-1 LTMDNNRNL
+1 
-10 KIYMKLTPIRFAIIS
+10 MKLTPIRFAIIS
-25 CLLFLCLNT
+25 CLLFLGLTT

-59 ISLYDSAGIK
+59 IGLYDSAGIK
-69 VFQAL
+69 VFQTL
-74 TDIEGKFMFEK
+74 SDIEGKFMFEK
-85 NVNPNAYLIIS
+85 KVTPNAYLIVS
-96 FIQFGS
+96 FVQFGS
-102 RTIFL
+102 RTLFL
-107 SSSKNIIELGDIN
+107 SASKKNIELGDIN
-120 LQNNQYSL
+120 LQNNQFSL
-128 TEVVV
+128 TEVMV
-133 LGKKL
+133 LGKKA
-138 PINLKVD
+138 PMNFKVD

-166 KNLPSVSV
+166 KNLPAVSV

-198 GDPSYILAQLSA
+198 GDPSFILAQLSA

-238 TKTALEQGWM
+238 TKTALELGWM
-248 VQSSVMYGTKPFNNF
+248 VQSSVMYGAKPFNNF
-263 DNKRYEE
+263 DNKRYAQ

-278 TAGYRKNKWDLN
+278 TAGYRKNKWDVNL
-290 IGFNYL
+290 GFNYL
-296 RNDISGYREGD
+296 RNDIAGYREGD
-307 VNTTINGVFTSFPS
+307 VNTTVNGVFTSFPS

-463 FKNNTSTINMGYQF
+463 FKNKTGTFNMGYQF

-489 YKNMGMP
+489 YKNMGMT

-507 LKVNNNIHAAYIQ
+507 LKVNNNIHAGYIQ
-520 YSEKQNKVFKQIGLR
+520 YSEKQNKLFKQIGLR
-535 AEHLVRTLTFY
+535 AEHLVRTLTFS

-619 MGLEKSWQKGNLN
+619 LGLEKSWQKGNLN

-662 ASKALQIGM
+662 ASRALQIGM
-671 EVNLTNSIT
+671 EVNVTNSIT
-680 PYWQSMISGN
+680 PYWQSLISGN

-703 AVIVSNASIIYSIN
+703 AVNVSNASIIYSIN

-741 TAQGEDGAFVTPHLS
+741 TAQGEDGTFLTPHLS

-761 QDQQWTFQMQWL
+761 QDQRWTFQMQWL

-794 YTTTNYIY
+794 YTSTNYIY

>member
-1 LTMDNNRNL
+1 
-10 KIYMKLTPIRFAIIS
+10 MKLTPIRFAIIS
-25 CLLFLCLNT
+25 CLLFLGLTT

-59 ISLYDSAGIK
+59 IGLYDSAGIK
-69 VFQAL
+69 VFQTL
-74 TDIEGKFMFEK
+74 SDIEGKFMFEK
-85 NVNPNAYLIIS
+85 KVTPNAYLIVS
-96 FIQFGS
+96 FVQFGS
-102 RTIFL
+102 RTLFL
-107 SSSKNIIELGDIN
+107 SASKKNIELGDIN
-120 LQNNQYSL
+120 LQNNQFSL
-128 TEVVV
+128 TEVMV
-133 LGKKL
+133 LGKKA
-138 PINLKVD
+138 PINFKVD

-166 KNLPSVSV
+166 KNLPAVSV

-198 GDPSYILAQLSA
+198 GDPSFILAQLSA

-238 TKTALEQGWM
+238 TKTALELGWM
-248 VQSSVMYGTKPFNNF
+248 VQSSVMYGAKPFNNF
-263 DNKRYEE
+263 DNKRYAQ

-278 TAGYRKNKWDLN
+278 TAGYRKNKWDVNL
-290 IGFNYL
+290 GFNYL
-296 RNDISGYREGD
+296 RNDIAGYREGD
-307 VNTTINGVFTSFPS
+307 VNTTVNGVFTSFPS

-463 FKNNTSTINMGYQF
+463 FKNKTGTFNMGYQF

-489 YKNMGMP
+489 YKNMGMT

-507 LKVNNNIHAAYIQ
+507 LKVNNNIHAGYIQ
-520 YSEKQNKVFKQIGLR
+520 YSEKQNKLFKQIGLR
-535 AEHLVRTLTFY
+535 AEHLVRTLTFS

-619 MGLEKSWQKGNLN
+619 LGLEKSWQKSNLN

-653 TILNRVFTN
+653 TILNRIFTN
-662 ASKALQIGM
+662 ASRALQIGI
-671 EVNLTNSIT
+671 EVNVTNSIT
-680 PYWQSMISGN
+680 PYWQSLISGN

-703 AVIVSNASIIYSIN
+703 AVNVSNASTIYSIN

-741 TAQGEDGAFVTPHLS
+741 TAQGEDGAFLTPHLS

-761 QDQQWTFQMQWL
+761 QDQRWTFQMQWL

-781 SNRQRITTRGSNF
+781 ANRQRITTRGSNF
-794 YTTTNYIY
+794 YTSTNYIY

>member
-1 LTMDNNRNL
+1 M
-10 KIYMKLTPIRFAIIS
+10 
-25 CLLFLCLNT
+25 
-34 HVFGQTTKISGRI
+34 
-47 LDNKGTPMEAAS
+47 
-59 ISLYDSAGIK
+59 
-69 VFQAL
+69 
-74 TDIEGKFMFEK
+74 
-85 NVNPNAYLIIS
+85 
-96 FIQFGS
+96 
-102 RTIFL
+102 
-107 SSSKNIIELGDIN
+107 
-120 LQNNQYSL
+120 
-128 TEVVV
+128 V
-133 LGKKL
+133 LGKKS

-145 KQVFSAGQFA
+145 RQVFSAGQFA

-166 KNLPSVSV
+166 KNLPAVSV

-185 GSFQVMINGKPSS
+185 SSFQVMINGKPSA

-412 INFSVQYEGAN
+412 INFSLQYEGAN

>member
-1 LTMDNNRNL
+1 
-10 KIYMKLTPIRFAIIS
+10 
-25 CLLFLCLNT
+25 
-34 HVFGQTTKISGRI
+34 
-47 LDNKGTPMEAAS
+47 
-59 ISLYDSAGIK
+59 
-69 VFQAL
+69 
-74 TDIEGKFMFEK
+74 
-85 NVNPNAYLIIS
+85 
-96 FIQFGS
+96 
-102 RTIFL
+102 
-107 SSSKNIIELGDIN
+107 
-120 LQNNQYSL
+120 
-128 TEVVV
+128 
-133 LGKKL
+133 
-138 PINLKVD
+138 
-145 KQVFSAGQFA
+145 
-155 NAANGNGIDLI
+155 
-166 KNLPSVSV
+166 
-174 NGLGEI
+174 
-180 SLRGS
+180 
-185 GSFQVMINGKPSS
+185 
-198 GDPSYILAQLSA
+198 
-210 ASIENIE
+210 
-217 VITSPG
+217 
-223 ATYDADGKSGIINVV
+223 
-238 TKTALEQGWM
+238 
-248 VQSSVMYGTKPFNNF
+248 
-263 DNKRYEE
+263 
-270 PQRGSVDV
+270 
-278 TAGYRKNKWDLN
+278 
-290 IGFNYL
+290 
-296 RNDISGYREGD
+296 
-307 VNTTINGVFTSFPS
+307 VNTTVNGVFTSFPS

-397 LANVGYDHKLSGKAK
+397 LANVGYDHKLSEKAK
-412 INFSVQYEGAN
+412 INFSLQYEGAN

-463 FKNNTSTINMGYQF
+463 FKNNRGTFNMGYQF

-489 YKNMGMP
+489 YKNMGMT

-507 LKVNNNIHAAYIQ
+507 LKVNNNIHAGYIQ
-520 YSEKQNKVFKQIGLR
+520 YSEKQNKLFKQIGLR
-535 AEHLVRTLTFY
+535 AEHLVRTLTFS

-619 MGLEKSWQKGNLN
+619 MGLEKSWQKSNLN

-662 ASKALQIGM
+662 ASRALQIGM
-671 EVNLTNSIT
+671 EVNITNTIT
-680 PYWQSMISGN
+680 PNWQSVLSGN

-703 AVIVSNASIIYSIN
+703 AVNVSNASIIYSIN

-727 LALQLSINYLSNRI
+727 IALQLSINYLSNRI

-761 QDQQWTFQMQWL
+761 QDQRWNFQMQWL

-781 SNRQRITTRGSNF
+781 ANRQRITTRGSNF

-802 ETDQIQFSL
+802 ETDQLQFSL

-817 RNRKITLPVSDIAE
+817 RNRKIILPVSDIAE

>member
-1 LTMDNNRNL
+1 MTMDNNRNL

-107 SSSKNIIELGDIN
+107 SASKKNIELGDIN

-128 TEVVV
+128 TEVMV
-133 LGKKL
+133 LGKKS

-145 KQVFSAGQFA
+145 RQVFSAGQFA

-166 KNLPSVSV
+166 KNLPAVSV

-185 GSFQVMINGKPSS
+185 SSFQVMINGKPSA

-412 INFSVQYEGAN
+412 INFSLQYEGAN

-619 MGLEKSWQKGNLN
+619 MGLEKSWQKSVLN

-662 ASKALQIGM
+662 ASRALQIGM
-671 EVNLTNSIT
+671 EVNVTNSIT
-680 PYWQSMISGN
+680 PYWQSLISGN
-690 LYRYKIDGTIFDG
+690 IYHYKIDGTIFDG
-703 AVIVSNASIIYSIN
+703 AVNVSNASIIYSIN

-741 TAQGEDGAFVTPHLS
+741 TAQGEDGAFLTPHLS

-761 QDQQWTFQMQWL
+761 QDQRWTFQMQWL
-773 NIDMGSKI
+773 NIDMGSNI
-781 SNRQRITTRGSNF
+781 ANRQRITTRGSNF

-802 ETDQIQFSL
+802 ETDQLQFSL

-817 RNRKITLPVSDIAE
+817 RNRKIILPVSDIAE

>member
-1 LTMDNNRNL
+1 LTMDNDRNL
-10 KIYMKLTPIRFAIIS
+10 KIYMKLTPIRFAVIS

-34 HVFGQTTKISGRI
+34 HVSGQTTKISGRI

-74 TDIEGKFMFEK
+74 SDIEGKFMFEK

-412 INFSVQYEGAN
+412 INFSLQYEGAN

-662 ASKALQIGM
+662 ATKALQMGM
-671 EVNLTNSIT
+671 ELNITNSIT
-680 PYWQSMISGN
+680 PYWQSLISGN
-690 LYRYKIDGTIFDG
+690 FYHYKIDGTIFDG
-703 AVIVSNASIIYSIN
+703 AVNVSNASTIYSIN

-741 TAQGEDGAFVTPHLS
+741 TAQGEDGAFVTPNLS

-761 QDQQWTFQMQWL
+761 QDQRWTFQMQWL

-781 SNRQRITTRGSNF
+781 ANRQRITTRGSNF

-802 ETDQIQFSL
+802 ETDQLQFSL

-817 RNRKITLPVSDIAE
+817 RNRKILLPASEMAE